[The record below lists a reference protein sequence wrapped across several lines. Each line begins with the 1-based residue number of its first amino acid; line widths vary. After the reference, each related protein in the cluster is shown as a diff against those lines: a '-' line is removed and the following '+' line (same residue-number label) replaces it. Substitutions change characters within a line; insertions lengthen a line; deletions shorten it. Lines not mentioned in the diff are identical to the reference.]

1 MVHFLTTPY
10 ELGASRGLFGAL
22 YSVYARSEAH
32 LAAHHGAEA
41 ATEFQVTL
49 HHRGIVSSP
58 QGQAGACPI
67 SSAQRCARPERPS
80 TLGTLAFTTL
90 RNSVEVSTS
99 TPD

>member
-22 YSVYARSEAH
+22 YSIYVRSEAH
-32 LAAHHGAEA
+32 LAAHQGAEA
-41 ATEFQVTL
+41 ATDFQVTL
-49 HHRGIVSSP
+49 HHRGIVGSP
-58 QGQAGACPI
+58 QGQPGVCPV
-67 SSAQRCARPERPS
+67 SSAQRCGRPARPS
-80 TLGTLAFTTL
+80 TFGTLALTTP